1 MGKGKKGALAL
12 CQLHKGGVD
21 VFCHI
26 HHLANVDAVQPRG
39 RRAGG
44 FCALPGRRAAG
55 GRRSR
60 TGASFVLRFVRPGG
74 KRGEPPV
81 GKQKGQD
88 PVLFFQK
95 DQNRFC
101 FLRKGNLRKG
111 NCSAHAQNAS
121 PTSPR
126 GISFPSA
133 VRVKVSS
140 RVNCTVQKGG
150 VSFPAKESS
159 ASSRA

>member
-12 CQLHKGGVD
+12 RQLHKGGVD

-26 HHLANVDAVQPRG
+26 HHLAHVDAVQPRS
-39 RRAGG
+39 RYAGG
-44 FCALPGRRAAG
+44 FCALPRRRAAG
-55 GRRSR
+55 GRRIR
-60 TGASFVLRFVRPGG
+60 TGTSFGIRFVRPGG
-74 KRGEPPV
+74 KRGKLPV
-81 GKQKGQD
+81 GNKQGQD

-95 DQNRFC
+95 DQDRFC
-101 FLRKGNLRKG
+101 FFRKGNFWNG
-111 NCSAHAQNAS
+111 NFSAHGQNAS